1 MSLENDRKSAKFE
14 TCKPFKKKKKSH
26 WHVKKIFMKMIA
38 LKVDMLQDRKIDCL
52 RARPCIFQPGNFTVW
67 DSEGVKR
74 DPNT

>member
-1 MSLENDRKSAKFE
+1 
-14 TCKPFKKKKKSH
+14 
-26 WHVKKIFMKMIA
+26 MKMIA

-74 DPNT
+74 DPKHKTLKRALFIMTKHNLRMLG